1 MSGRPCRAGYGFMV
15 ATRTII
21 TLHDDLDGTDAEETM
36 LFSLDGTDYEI
47 DLNSTHIKELRDAL
61 SPFVAAAR
69 TVKPSG
75 TSRSRGTRNS
85 KIRAWAK
92 ENGINVAARG
102 TISAQVVERYKAAH

>member
-1 MSGRPCRAGYGFMV
+1 MV

-21 TLHDDLDGTDAEETM
+21 TLHDDLDGTDAEETIV
-36 LFSLDGTDYEI
+36 FSLDGSDYEI
-47 DLNSTHIKELRDAL
+47 DLNSTHVKELRDSL

-69 TVKPSG
+69 TLKQSA

-102 TISAQVVERYKAAH
+102 MISAHVLERYNAAH